1 LLPERHSRTTL
12 AVLFLVNVLNIYD
25 RQALGAVL
33 EPLRREFHLT
43 DRQLGAIPTAFIVVY
58 ALAGVPLGRL
68 VDRWSRKRL
77 LAIGVAVW
85 AGLTGLG
92 GLAASYAMLLA
103 TRLGVGIGEAV
114 CAPAATSWI
123 GDLVAPGR
131 RARAMAWFMM
141 AVPVGVM
148 LSFAVSGPAAQAF
161 GWRAAL
167 ALAAAPAALLV
178 PALLWLPEPARAAGA
193 APAAMSILR
202 LPALWWIA
210 VSGAVV
216 NFVLY
221 SFSYFIAAFLTRVHG
236 LSVAQAGIWA
246 GIGSGAAGVAGALA
260 AAAFGDRARGGGRL
274 RFAAVAALVAAPLSY
289 FAIGLPRGT
298 AATAIVLLM
307 GAYGLW
313 QMYYGLV
320 YAAIQDLVGPALR
333 GTAMAVYFLIMY
345 LCGGAFGPLLV
356 GSLSDHFAKIAAGEG
371 ALPEEARAFG
381 LHAAMYVIPAMS
393 LVLAAVLW
401 LGARYSRTMA
411 VSPAMSS
418 TDTGGL

>member
-1 LLPERHSRTTL
+1 VKRSRGAL
-12 AVLFLVNVLNIYD
+12 ALLFLVNVLNIYD
-25 RQALGAVL
+25 RQALGAIV

-68 VDRWSRKRL
+68 VDRWSRTRL
-77 LAIGVAVW
+77 LGIGVAVW
-85 AGLTGLG
+85 AALTGLG
-92 GLAASYAMLLA
+92 GLAASYGMLLA

-123 GDLVAPGR
+123 GDLVPPGR

-148 LSFAVSGPAAQAF
+148 LSFAASGPVAQAW

-167 ALAAAPAALLV
+167 AVAAAPAALLV
-178 PALLWLPEPARAAGA
+178 PALLWLPEPARAAGS
-193 APAAMSILR
+193 APSALAVLR
-202 LPALWWIA
+202 MPALWWIA
-210 VSGAVV
+210 ISGAVV

-221 SFSYFIAAFLTRVHG
+221 SFSYFVAAFLTRFHG

-246 GIGSGAAGVAGALA
+246 GLGSGAAGIAGALA
-260 AAAFGDRARGGGRL
+260 AAAFGDRARAGGRL
-274 RFAAVAALVAAPLSY
+274 RLAGWAALAAAPLAY
-289 FAIGLPRGT
+289 FAIGLPRGS
-298 AATAIVLLM
+298 AAPAIVMLM
-307 GAYGLW
+307 AAYGLW

-320 YAAIQDLVGPALR
+320 YAAIQDVVGPALR

-356 GSLSDHFAKIAAGEG
+356 GSLSDRFARTASAAG
-371 ALPEEARAFG
+371 ALPEAARAIG
-381 LHAAMYVIPAMS
+381 LHNAMYAIPVLS
-393 LVLAAVLW
+393 LALAAVLW
-401 LGARYSRTMA
+401 GGARYSRVTA
-411 VSPAMSS
+411 EPATSS